1 MPRRR
6 LFEHVL
12 ARLSADRPIV
22 AGDRLAVAGHQVA
35 LSEDE
40 AAALASIEEQFR
52 AAGLQPPELSTA
64 AAAAKVAPT
73 QAERLSGLLVRRGR
87 LVRIAGILFHAE
99 ALDRLKREVVAMKAG
114 GQTTVDIGTFKD
126 RYGVS
131 RKYAIPLLEY
141 LDRERVTRR
150 TLAGRLIL

>member
-1 MPRRR
+1 MATTVSRADVSGTDPSS
-6 LFEHVL
+6 VSQL
-12 ARLSADRPIV
+12 AASASSLGLPS
-22 AGDRLAVAGHQVA
+22 ATA
-35 LSEDE
+35 LVIG
-40 AAALASIEEQFR
+40 SIF
-52 AAGLQPPELSTA
+52 GTA
-64 AAAAKVAPT
+64 QNGQAAAKVAPT